1 MRLIVC
7 ACALIVAACTGA
19 LAQAWPDHPIRWI
32 VPYPAGGGT
41 DVVARAVADQLSQSL
56 RQPVIVDNRAGG
68 NTIIGTGTVA
78 QAAADG
84 NTIGLITDAFSANI
98 ALARQM
104 PYDSERD
111 FVPVIQL
118 LQVPFVLIVNPE
130 LVPMRTLP
138 ELISY
143 AKANPGWLTAAT
155 LGPGSPHETA
165 MSWFKSTTGIDML
178 LVPYRGGN
186 QAITDLLG
194 GQVKAMMSGVA
205 AAEEIIKSGKAF
217 PIAVASR
224 ERLPSMPNVPTIAE
238 QGYPD
243 YTFASWFG
251 VLAPARTPPG
261 VIQQLNT
268 EINRALETK
277 SVRDRIVTA
286 GGEVVG
292 GSPARMKETIIETTA
307 RYRKIFAVTGT
318 KPN

>member
-1 MRLIVC
+1 
-7 ACALIVAACTGA
+7 
-19 LAQAWPDHPIRWI
+19 
-32 VPYPAGGGT
+32 
-41 DVVARAVADQLSQSL
+41 
-56 RQPVIVDNRAGG
+56 
-68 NTIIGTGTVA
+68 
-78 QAAADG
+78 
-84 NTIGLITDAFSANI
+84 
-98 ALARQM
+98 M

-111 FVPVIQL
+111 FAPVIQL

-138 ELISY
+138 ELISH

-165 MSWFKSTTGIDML
+165 MSWFKSTTGIDLL

-186 QAITDLLG
+186 LAMTDLLG

-224 ERLPSMPNVPTIAE
+224 ERLSSMPNVPTIAE
-238 QGYPD
+238 QGYPE

-251 VLAPARTPPG
+251 VVAPGKTPPN
-261 VIQQLNT
+261 VIQQLNS

-292 GSPARMKETIIETTA
+292 GPPARMKETIIETNA
-307 RYRKIFAVTGT
+307 RYAQDFRGNRHQAGLIRQRRIPHGPSSHIARASDGRRRRNACSDRSRAGAGY
-318 KPN
+318 PEACGRRAE